1 MNRAERRRVEK
12 QRTVRRLQKELTG
25 QISLQEVEN
34 DRVEALM
41 TCFVLALHEEF
52 GFGKERCLRAL
63 RRVDSYMEP
72 YVSSKESVQQLKE
85 KVRDEVGIV
94 ISC

>member
-12 QRTVRRLQKELTG
+12 QRAVRRLQKELTG
-25 QISLQEVEN
+25 QILQEVEN

-72 YVSSKESVQQLKE
+72 YVSSQESVAELKARV
-85 KVRDEVGIV
+85 KSEVGIV
-94 ISC
+94 IEC

>member
-1 MNRAERRRVEK
+1 MNRAERRRMEK
-12 QRTVRRLQKELTG
+12 QRAARGLQKVITQ
-25 QISLQEVEN
+25 QIIQEVEN

-41 TCFVLALHEEF
+41 MCFVLALHEEF

-63 RRVDSYMEP
+63 RRVDGYMEP
-72 YVSSKESVQQLKE
+72 YVSSRESVRQLRRRVE
-85 KVRDEVGIV
+85 DEVNIV

>member
-1 MNRAERRRVEK
+1 MNRSERRRVEK
-12 QRTVRRLQKELTG
+12 QKAVRRLQKELTG
-25 QISLQEVEN
+25 QILQEVEN

-85 KVRDEVGIV
+85 KVRDEVGII

>member
-12 QRTVRRLQKELTG
+12 QKAVRRLQKELTG
-25 QISLQEVEN
+25 QILQEVEN

-52 GFGKERCLRAL
+52 GFGKEGCLGAL

>member
-25 QISLQEVEN
+25 QILQEVEN

-85 KVRDEVGIV
+85 KVRDEVGTV
-94 ISC
+94 MSC

>member
-1 MNRAERRRVEK
+1 MNRAERRRVER

-25 QISLQEVEN
+25 QILQEVKNE
-34 DRVEALM
+34 RVEALM

-85 KVRDEVGIV
+85 KVRDEVGIA

>member
-1 MNRAERRRVEK
+1 MNRAERRRMEK
-12 QRTVRRLQKELTG
+12 QRAARRLQKVITQ
-25 QISLQEVEN
+25 QIIQEVEN

-41 TCFVLALHEEF
+41 MCFVLALHEEF

-72 YVSSKESVQQLKE
+72 YVSSQESVAELKARV
-85 KVRDEVGIV
+85 KSEVGIV
-94 ISC
+94 IEC

>member
-25 QISLQEVEN
+25 QILQEVEN

-63 RRVDSYMEP
+63 RARGQLHGTLCQQQRECAAAER
-72 YVSSKESVQQLKE
+72 ESA
-85 KVRDEVGIV
+85 G
-94 ISC
+94 

>member
-1 MNRAERRRVEK
+1 M
-12 QRTVRRLQKELTG
+12 
-25 QISLQEVEN
+25 
-34 DRVEALM
+34 
-41 TCFVLALHEEF
+41 
-52 GFGKERCLRAL
+52 
-63 RRVDSYMEP
+63 DSYMEP

>member
-1 MNRAERRRVEK
+1 MEK
-12 QRTVRRLQKELTG
+12 QKAVRRLQKELTG
-25 QISLQEVEN
+25 QILQEVEN

>member
-12 QRTVRRLQKELTG
+12 QKAVRRLQKELTG
-25 QISLQEVEN
+25 QILQEVEN

-52 GFGKERCLRAL
+52 GFGKDRCLSAL

>member
-1 MNRAERRRVEK
+1 MNRAERRRMEK
-12 QRTVRRLQKELTG
+12 QRAARGLQKVITQ
-25 QISLQEVEN
+25 QIIQEVEN

-41 TCFVLALHEEF
+41 MCFVLALHEEF

-63 RRVDSYMEP
+63 WRVDGYRGP
-72 YVSSKESVQQLKE
+72 YVSSRESVRQLRKRVE
-85 KVRDEVGIV
+85 DEVNIV

>member
-1 MNRAERRRVEK
+1 MNRAERRRMEK
-12 QRTVRRLQKELTG
+12 QRAARGLQKVITQ
-25 QISLQEVEN
+25 QIIQEVEN

-41 TCFVLALHEEF
+41 MCFVLALHEEF

-72 YVSSKESVQQLKE
+72 YVSSQESVAELKAR
-85 KVRDEVGIV
+85 VRAKLGL
-94 ISC
+94 

>member
-12 QRTVRRLQKELTG
+12 QNAVRRLQKELTG
-25 QISLQEVEN
+25 QILQEVEN

-85 KVRDEVGIV
+85 KVRDEVVIV

>member
-25 QISLQEVEN
+25 QILQEVEN

-85 KVRDEVGIV
+85 KVRDVVGIV